1 MGGQAHVPKKIIL
14 AVFQVVIWNSHF
26 KKRAS
31 GIPEIPGN
39 SRESKGIQGN
49 RGNPRLWLEDGAQ
62 ALDIDH
68 AIVFSS

>member
-1 MGGQAHVPKKIIL
+1 MVHEEQKRTKQKAGPGL
-14 AVFQVVIWNSHF
+14 VIWNSHF

-39 SRESKGIQGN
+39 SRESKEIQGN